1 MFDFKALYE
10 AESVAHAVALMQEH
24 PQAHIIA
31 GGSDVLIKV
40 REGKL
45 AGCELISIYGLEELR
60 GVSVDGDG
68 TLRILPLTA
77 FSALEEDPIILEKFP
92 VLAQAAGTVGGPQV
106 RNIGTV
112 GGNICNGVTSADT
125 ASTLLAWDAVLE
137 LTGPEGLRRAPIGG
151 FYLGPGKV
159 DIKPF
164 ELLTAICI
172 PRESYEGYHGFY
184 IKYSMREAMD
194 IATTGCSVNV
204 KLSEDLSR
212 IEDVRAAFGVAAPV
226 PIRAAYAERITRGAS
241 VGEEAVRDFAEAI
254 LVDIKPRD
262 SWRASK
268 AFREHIAREMA
279 KRALR
284 ECLSLARGE
293 R

>member
-24 PQAHIIA
+24 PGARIIA
-31 GGSDVLIKV
+31 GGSDVLIKL

-45 AGCELISIYGLEELR
+45 AGSELISIYGLEELR
-60 GVSVDGDG
+60 GVSLDGG
-68 TLRILPLTA
+68 GALRILPLTA
-77 FSALEEDPIILEKFP
+77 FSALEDDPLILAKFP
-92 VLAQAAGTVGGPQV
+92 VLAQAAGTVGGPQL

-137 LTGPEGLRRAPIGG
+137 LTGPEGQRKVPIGS

-172 PRESYEGYHGFY
+172 PRESYEGHHGFY
-184 IKYSMREAMD
+184 SKYSMREAMD

-226 PIRAAYAERITRGAS
+226 PIRASYAETLTRGTFVS
-241 VGEEAVRDFAEAI
+241 EETVRDFAEAV

-268 AFREHIAREMA
+268 AFREQIAQEMA
-279 KRALR
+279 KRALT
-284 ECLSLARGE
+284 ECILLARGE